1 MGSGFIG
8 LYFNKQLF
16 TVNKYSTDG
25 ERGLNSIAGNDG
37 NIIGDVQGVV
47 NIVVLD
53 DEEPDSNAADQIG
66 DEN

>member
-1 MGSGFIG
+1 M
-8 LYFNKQLF
+8 YFNKQLF